1 MGEGYPPPSTRTFL
15 PFLLPLC
22 LGWKTSPF
30 ISNLARL
37 TAMLVPMPNLLR
49 GEGGRAMRGSGE
61 GKGQTRAVR
70 GEAVRGEAVR
80 GEAVRG
86 EGARILPHLR
96 QATFH
101 APLFPGGQEA
111 GMAYMVMTVDV
122 IYAPRRLAPPP
133 VTSLLPSS
141 QAHT

>member
-1 MGEGYPPPSTRTFL
+1 
-15 PFLLPLC
+15 
-22 LGWKTSPF
+22 
-30 ISNLARL
+30 
-37 TAMLVPMPNLLR
+37 
-49 GEGGRAMRGSGE
+49 MRGSGE
-61 GKGQTRAVR
+61 GQGQTRAVR

-80 GEAVRG
+80 
-86 EGARILPHLR
+86 ILLHLR